1 MLSPLAAFIY
11 ATRHFTVRL
20 PYITEEPKA
29 WLKLWLKLNRSA
41 RGLAGTVF
49 TANLVAAMAVTTME
63 FKEIANI
70 SLKLDEFEQQMEQE
84 GKVEEKV
91 K

>member
-29 WLKLWLKLNRSA
+29 WFKLWLKLNRSA
-41 RGLAGTVF
+41 KTLAGMVF
-49 TANLVAAMAVTTME
+49 LANLVAVTTITTME
-63 FKEIANI
+63 FKEIAE
-70 SLKLDEFEQQMEQE
+70 LTFKLDELELKHDNEI
-84 GKVEEKV
+84 KNEK
-91 K
+91 